1 MLFIGFVTDDSSTR
15 SGQTTTKPP
24 PAPKV
29 RYEEYYVTAQKL
41 NVRANPSADAAVI
54 RQVSRF
60 QTLNVSDVTDGWAKF
75 RQPGFTSAYAAVRY
89 LAKGN
94 GHRAELKQCEI
105 NKGPQPR
112 NGETLWRA
120 LARGGHQVKITGG
133 SQPIVVKLKSRGQ
146 NVLFFYV
153 APRQTAQIQN
163 IPDGTYTV
171 FFASGDTWS
180 RSCDRFVPKM
190 DVSKDPEP
198 VMMTRSAIGDYGIL
212 TYDLSPREGGNFR
225 PTTVAEND
233 F

>member
-1 MLFIGFVTDDSSTR
+1 VKIHCQRCKTDFDRTFSSCPRCGLKADGNAQPAPEPKRQHSSAHSGRDAHTHGSSVPPSPTSKKAKSGNSGGWVILAIIVGMLFIGFVTDDSSTR

-94 GHRAELKQCEI
+94 GHRAVV
-105 NKGPQPR
+105 R
-112 NGETLWRA
+112 N
-120 LARGGHQVKITGG
+120 Q
-133 SQPIVVKLKSRGQ
+133 SS
-146 NVLFFYV
+146 
-153 APRQTAQIQN
+153 
-163 IPDGTYTV
+163 
-171 FFASGDTWS
+171 
-180 RSCDRFVPKM
+180 
-190 DVSKDPEP
+190 
-198 VMMTRSAIGDYGIL
+198 
-212 TYDLSPREGGNFR
+212 
-225 PTTVAEND
+225 
-233 F
+233 